1 MRKEAIYYI
10 PMTKKDSEA
19 PLMMEYML
27 EVGEEVTINRSSS
40 VFNGASSYLEIKIYQ
55 KCINNFRY
63 IWKQICCDATNLL
76 SHQRHRLRSSV
87 Y

>member
-1 MRKEAIYYI
+1 MRKEAIYHI

-40 VFNGASSYLEIKIYQ
+40 VFNVQLSRNLNIPKMYQ
-55 KCINNFRY
+55 
-63 IWKQICCDATNLL
+63 
-76 SHQRHRLRSSV
+76 
-87 Y
+87 

>member
-1 MRKEAIYYI
+1 MSKEAIYYI

-40 VFNGASSYLEIKIYQ
+40 VFNGASSYLEI
-55 KCINNFRY
+55 
-63 IWKQICCDATNLL
+63 
-76 SHQRHRLRSSV
+76 
-87 Y
+87 